1 MLRSSHLRL
10 RVQRTAYPASWPRV
24 RLRVQQAASFKC
36 VRCGQSHNPKVGHR
50 LQVHH
55 LDMNKANLAEWNLV
69 PLCRPCRLMVQ
80 ARVDWEQG
88 RFFPVEDWLIPYRV
102 TYLATQGISEPW
114 LGALGGLEPSHSN
127 SLERRLEIDAPSPSD
142 IPINGDLGLHGSLRR
157 LMGRATHIEKC
168 GDAWLEVY
176 QCDGDYL
183 VFRLGDK
190 DSLNGDYLGQYS
202 LLETA
207 KNRVRKVQDG
217 ISDEP
222 LVHLQGTRIPWGV
235 A

>member
-1 MLRSSHLRL
+1 
-10 RVQRTAYPASWPRV
+10 
-24 RLRVQQAASFKC
+24 
-36 VRCGQSHNPKVGHR
+36 
-50 LQVHH
+50 
-55 LDMNKANLAEWNLV
+55 MNKANLAEWNLV

-157 LMGRATHIEKC
+157 LMGRATHARRRPSTPQAAQLPGC
-168 GDAWLEVY
+168 SARVGGCPLGARS
-176 QCDGDYL
+176 
-183 VFRLGDK
+183 RL
-190 DSLNGDYLGQYS
+190 SLSAL
-202 LLETA
+202 
-207 KNRVRKVQDG
+207 RKA
-217 ISDEP
+217 P
-222 LVHLQGTRIPWGV
+222 LACRHPGH
-235 A
+235 